1 MKTITLTLTV
11 TDEDFTRLSKEADS
25 QDYHLEDYLTSIID
39 NKVNFEEE
47 Y

>member
-11 TDEDFTRLSKEADS
+11 TD
-25 QDYHLEDYLTSIID
+25 EDYLTSIID

-47 Y
+47 C

>member
-11 TDEDFTRLSKEADS
+11 TDEDFTRLTNEANS
-25 QDYHLEDYLTSIID
+25 YDYHLEDYLTSIID
-39 NKVNFEEE
+39 HKVNFEEE